1 MKKTIFCRIFLL
13 AFLLSSCSFFNHN
26 VKDSEQSDGAENGLV
41 TVSGSIKEKAF
52 LAERTAVP
60 SSTDNTATY
69 NYTVTAQSKSSGEK
83 YECTVSGTSFS
94 VRLKSGS
101 YIFIANG
108 VENSSNPSSP
118 NTAESPAA
126 KKLSGSISVTVAAD
140 GTTTPTSISI
150 TVKPVANTFGRGTA
164 SLPVSVDNG
173 DSLGSNQIRS
183 ARAYWTVNGT
193 RYCQK
198 LSFSVAEPNNTFNFT
213 PYDSSPATQMQ
224 LPSGSYTVQFYFSN
238 LTDNNNFMKNVCY
251 YFSEVVNIYDG
262 FITNTWVDSG
272 NADYLVTTGTGE
284 SATTNVLITQD
295 CLDSFTRTN
304 LFVSADGSDDISGEV
319 RGTLGKPYATVTQA
333 LEAIR
338 ARNNGTEVYT
348 INLLSDITLAV
359 PSDSSDTS
367 GIWLIPNNN
376 MYLILQSYGFED
388 QPYYID
394 FNGRNGFYDME
405 MTGSPTYYTY
415 LMLKDLEIK
424 NVKSDT
430 GITPKPANTY
440 FGGYLIIQENTKS
453 DGSTTCNV
461 NLSTTSEKIN
471 LGGLESHFAPVPLD
485 SRSKIGVTIPST
497 VSTFPYTFTDGYAT
511 SLTTSTPYDIF
522 TSDEGYAVGWNE
534 ASSPGDLHQEAVV
547 AVTSG
552 NFSPI
557 GLGDK
562 SFEIVFPEKQWL
574 NIQSGATSNT
584 SLNIKFRYDGE
595 ELTDGTSGTVN
606 NLKAYQIAVTQGA
619 KAFGTKGVLV
629 EKTGTEAGSAYSTS
643 GTTGISVPASVFSN
657 AGIDDGIYTITVRV
671 VFKGINYQ
679 ASHECYIGK
688 GEPLSYFLE
697 RKEAEY
703 LADPENA
710 DPAPNA
716 TDTAFVIETKTEFE
730 TFRNMINGEWKPN
743 WNDEAESVQSSAF
756 SGRSWYLIS
765 DLDLGKQDWK
775 SIGKDASN
783 AFDGLFDGNNHTIKG
798 LRLPVW
804 NTGDDALPYCGLFGY
819 SKGAVKNLNVEGIT
833 TKLVSGSETEQEAQS
848 QYIGGIVAYLA
859 EPDSSVSSDMGKIT
873 NCSFNGQINLKS
885 YIESASRSLDFKD
898 TCIGGIVGYA
908 YEASSGDGERIKN
921 CKNKASITVETQT
934 VVSSTEYA
942 NVNIGGI
949 CGYTGCK
956 VKQCENHGA
965 VVKKGYSVSASS
977 YAYPSCYVGGIAG
990 VNATNAAISECNNY
1004 GYIKQ
1009 QHSPSA
1015 FLAGIVSLTSANVEN
1030 CKNYGIIETDSLIIG
1045 LNNTNGGYT
1054 AGIMAKTSSTDIKV
1068 IVNNCHNYGAIKNK
1082 RFYTGGIAAY
1092 FNSINGEIK
1101 NCINE
1106 GQILG
1111 TESNNGDNG
1120 LISSD
1125 AGGIAG
1131 CVNYGNII
1139 SCINKGD
1146 VTYLGSNSTNVPDT
1160 KGIGGIVGSLLNDT
1174 IISCENY
1181 GNVSGMTYVG
1191 GIVGFFGAGSSSSS
1205 QTFSYKCVN
1214 CKNAGT
1220 ITAKGK
1226 TEAYPGRKYAGGI
1239 IGIVKNPGNIIYN
1252 CINTGSITSTGSFFQ
1267 VAGLIGSTANN
1278 SKVYNCVNAGS
1289 ISFQNTVHANYYK
1302 DYVANLLCDG
1312 AGEIVEGVVTNASEV
1327 VNCFYKENS
1336 LTKAAGG
1343 DTPKGW
1349 TKLNSYSTAVVYS
1362 PDVYESITTFIQNYV
1377 IEDSELK
1384 YRTITPI
1391 DYGDGFGNIARYLN
1405 DYINDND
1412 TTVTVNGTNYPVK
1425 KWHYTDD
1432 GQLDFITD
1440 GSAGETANRSFVLCE
1455 HGNFPRTVD
1464 ETVYTVTLTKDFYV
1478 CNHEVTQ
1485 AEYQA
1490 IMESNPSDFN
1500 DSPAS
1505 GEGQENRPVDS
1516 VSWIDAIIYC
1526 NKRSIAAGFTPCY
1539 SVTDDLGNISTNPAD
1554 WKNTSTPPTTYTP
1567 HSGQNI
1573 QGTVSCNRNANG
1585 YRLPTEAEWEFAARG
1600 GNKSYYYT
1608 HNVYYNYSG
1617 SNTIADVAWFANNSG
1632 DGGGSTNPKTHEVMK
1647 KAANELGL
1655 YDMTGNVLEWC
1666 WDFKEDYEPG
1676 NVTDPCNNTSGL
1688 NHILRGGRWNQNDS
1702 FCTVFYRSWQYR
1714 SYHDNYGFRVV
1725 RTAQ

>member
-13 AFLLSSCSFFNHN
+13 TFLLSSCSFFNHN
-26 VKDSEQSDGAENGLV
+26 VKDSERSDGAENGLV
-41 TVSGSIKEKAF
+41 IVSGSIKEKAF

-60 SSTDNTATY
+60 GSADNTASY
-69 NYTVTAQSKSSGEK
+69 NYTVVAQSKSSGEK
-83 YECTVSGTSFS
+83 YECTVSGTNFS

-101 YIFIANG
+101 YIFTANG

-140 GTTTPTSISI
+140 GTTSPASISI
-150 TVKPVANTFGRGTA
+150 TVKPVANTFGKGTA
-164 SLPVSVDNG
+164 SLPVSVDN
-173 DSLGSNQIRS
+173 DNITSNNKIQS
-183 ARAYWTVNGT
+183 ARVYWTKNGT
-193 RYCQK
+193 RYHQK
-198 LSFSVAEPNNTFNFT
+198 LTFGTSNTSEYTQTFNFT
-213 PYDSSPATQMQ
+213 DSATSTQMQ

-238 LTDNNNFMKNVCY
+238 APDNDNPDTESYHFMKNVCY

-295 CLDSFTRTN
+295 CLDTFTRTN

-338 ARNNGTEVYT
+338 ARNDGTEVYT
-348 INLLSDITLAV
+348 INLMSDITLAE
-359 PSDSSDTS
+359 PSNSSDTS
-367 GIWLIPNNN
+367 GISLYPNNN
-376 MYLILQSYGFED
+376 LYLIIQSYGFED
-388 QPYYID
+388 QPYCID
-394 FNGRNGFYDME
+394 FNGRDGFYQME
-405 MTGSPTYYTY
+405 AMSPDTFKTY

-440 FGGYLIIQENTKS
+440 FGGYLIIQENTDS
-453 DGSTTCNV
+453 AGTNICNV
-461 NLSTTSEKIN
+461 KLSTTTDKIN
-471 LGGLESHFAPVPLD
+471 LAGLVSRFDALPLD
-485 SRSKIGVTIPST
+485 SHSRIGVNIGNNNLTTPRLI
-497 VSTFPYTFTDGYAT
+497 TDGYST

-522 TSDEGYAVGWNE
+522 TSDEGYAVGWSE
-534 ASSPGDLHQEAVV
+534 ESSTLHTEAVV
-547 AVTSG
+547 AATTG

-574 NIQSGATSNT
+574 NIQNGATSNT

-643 GTTGISVPASVFSN
+643 GTSGISVPVSVFSN
-657 AGIDDGIYTITVRV
+657 AGIDDGIYTITVLV

-703 LADPENA
+703 LADPDTA
-710 DPAPNA
+710 DPAPET

-765 DLDLGKQDWK
+765 DLDLDKQDWK

-804 NTGDDALPYCGLFGY
+804 NTDDDALPYCGLFGY

-833 TKLVSGSETEQEAQS
+833 TKLVSGSETVQEAQS

-859 EPDSSVSSDMGKIT
+859 EPGETASSDMGKIT
-873 NCSFNGQINLKS
+873 NCSFNGEINLKS
-885 YIESASRSLDFKD
+885 YIEINDRSSDLKD

-908 YEASSGDGERIKN
+908 YTAEVSDSEKIIN
-921 CKNKASITVETQT
+921 CKNKASIIVETQSNVT
-934 VVSSTEYA
+934 NTKYV
-942 NVNIGGI
+942 NVNVGGI

-956 VKQCENHGA
+956 VKQCENYGA
-965 VVKKGYSVSASS
+965 VLKNNSNVYSTFN
-977 YAYPSCYVGGIAG
+977 YPSCYVGGIAG
-990 VNATNAAISECNNY
+990 VNATNAVISECSNY

-1009 QHSPSA
+1009 LHGPNAS
-1015 FLAGIVSLTSANVEN
+1015 LAGIVSLTSANVEN
-1030 CKNYGIIETDSLIIG
+1030 CKNYGTIETDSLLNG
-1045 LNNTNGGYT
+1045 LAFTSGGYT
-1054 AGIMAKTSSTDIKV
+1054 AGIMAITSLPDTTV
-1068 IVNNCHNYGAIKNK
+1068 IVNNCHNYGSIKSK
-1082 RFYTGGIAAY
+1082 RYRTGGIAAY
-1092 FNSINGEIK
+1092 FDSNNGEIK

-1106 GQILG
+1106 GLIVG
-1111 TESNNGDNG
+1111 TESSNI
-1120 LISSD
+1120 ISSD

-1131 CVNYGNII
+1131 CVNQGKII
-1139 SCINKGD
+1139 SCINKGN
-1146 VTYLGSNSTNVPDT
+1146 VTYIGSNSTSLET
-1160 KGIGGIVGSLLNDT
+1160 TMGIGGIVGSLNDT

-1181 GNVSGMTYVG
+1181 GNVSGMSCVG
-1191 GIVGFFGAGSSSSS
+1191 GIVGFLGTGRD
-1205 QTFSYKCVN
+1205 SYSYTCVN
-1214 CKNAGT
+1214 CKNEGA
-1220 ITAKGK
+1220 IIAKGRS
-1226 TEAYPGRKYAGGI
+1226 TFFDYRQYAGGI
-1239 IGIVKNPGNIIYN
+1239 IGIVTNPKNIIYN

-1267 VAGLIGSTANN
+1267 VAGVIGSIANDT
-1278 SKVYNCVNAGS
+1278 KVYNCVNAGP
-1289 ISFQNTVHANYYK
+1289 ISFESVNNNYRK
-1302 DYVANLLCDG
+1302 NYVANLLCDG
-1312 AGEIVEGVVTNASEV
+1312 AGDGEGNNVSEI

-1336 LTKAAGG
+1336 LTKASGG
-1343 DTPKGW
+1343 EAPTGW
-1349 TKLNSYSTAVVYS
+1349 AKLNSESTAVVYS
-1362 PDVYESITTFIQNYV
+1362 TDYQESIASFVQDYT
-1377 IEDSELK
+1377 IENNELK
-1384 YRTITPI
+1384 YMTNTIAPSDCVD
-1391 DYGDGFGNIARYLN
+1391 DYGGSVAGYLN
-1405 DYINDND
+1405 DFINRIGGIN
-1412 TTVTVNGTNYPVK
+1412 TVSVGGTSYNIKNWY
-1425 KWHYTDD
+1425 YADD

-1440 GSAGETANRSFVLCE
+1440 GSVGKSTKRTLFVLCE
-1455 HGNFPRTVD
+1455 HGTFPREVEGTN
-1464 ETVYTVTLTKDFYV
+1464 YTITLTKDFYI

-1485 AEYQA
+1485 AEYEA
-1490 IMESNPSDFN
+1490 VMGTNPSYFN
-1500 DSPAS
+1500 GSSGKGPDS
-1505 GEGQENRPVDS
+1505 GEIQKNRPVENI
-1516 VSWIDAIIYC
+1516 SWIDVFVYC
-1526 NKRSIAAGFTPCY
+1526 NRRSIAAGYTPCY
-1539 SVTDDLGNISTNPAD
+1539 KLIEAGGNESTDPAE
-1554 WKNTSTPPTTYTP
+1554 WKNTDSTIYVP
-1567 HSGQNI
+1567 HSGKTLN
-1573 QGTVSCNRNANG
+1573 GTVYCDFNANG

-1600 GNKSYYYT
+1600 GNKT
-1608 HNVYYNYSG
+1608 HNYTYSG
-1617 SNTIADVAWFANNSG
+1617 TTENINDYMWIGSNSNN
-1632 DGGGSTNPKTHEVMK
+1632 KTHEVMK
-1647 KAANELGL
+1647 KGANELGL
-1655 YDMTGNVLEWC
+1655 YDMSGNLFEKV
-1666 WDFKEDYEPG
+1666 WDRWTSGYDVI
-1676 NVTDPCNNTSGL
+1676 NLTDPTGENPTIVTSGSERRA
-1688 NHILRGGRWNQNDS
+1688 RGGCWSDENATNS
-1702 FCTVFYRSWQYR
+1702 TVSWRNSGSVQGQ
-1714 SYHDNYGFRVV
+1714 SKWHGFRVV